1 MNETSVWGKNKT
13 KEGISPAV
21 ALCNPKYPHN
31 VGAVLRACS
40 CFGIKQLWFSGNRV
54 SLKADKTKKYRLPR
68 EERMKGY
75 GEVELINFDYF
86 FEQFDRDVTPVAV
99 ELRQNSEL
107 LPQFVHPENPL
118 YVFGPEDGSID
129 QVMLRHCHRFVVIP
143 TAHCVN
149 LSAAVYLILYDRM
162 SKRIADGLEPTYPMS
177 EILKER
183 RGFIQPNFEDLFNE
197 ASR

>member
-1 MNETSVWGKNKT
+1 MSQIETAIWGKNKT
-13 KEGISPAV
+13 KEGIAPAV
-21 ALCNPKYPHN
+21 ALCNPKYPRN

-54 SLKADKTKKYRLPR
+54 PLKADNGKDYRLPR

-75 GEVELINFDYF
+75 NEVELRNFDYF
-86 FEQFDRDVTPVAV
+86 FEQFDRDITPIAV

-107 LPQFVHPENPL
+107 LPQFIHPEKAL

-162 SKRIADGLEPTYPMS
+162 SKRIADGLEPSRPMT
-177 EILKER
+177 EILKEQ
-183 RGFIQPNFEDLFNE
+183 RGFIETEE
-197 ASR
+197 A

>member
-1 MNETSVWGKNKT
+1 MNQVEAAVWGKNKT
-13 KEGISPAV
+13 KEGITPAV
-21 ALCNPKYPHN
+21 ALCNPKYPRN

-54 SLKADKTKKYRLPR
+54 PLKADGKGYRLPR
-68 EERMKGY
+68 EFRMKEY
-75 GEVELINFDYF
+75 NEVELRNFDYF
-86 FEQFDRDVTPVAV
+86 FEQFDRDVTPIAV

-107 LPQFVHPENPL
+107 LPQFTHPEKAL
-118 YVFGPEDGSID
+118 YIFGPEDGSIN

-162 SKRIADGLEPTYPMS
+162 SKRIADGLEPSRPMT
-177 EILKER
+177 EILKEQ
-183 RGFIQPNFEDLFNE
+183 RGFIEMEE
-197 ASR
+197 A